1 MRCPIKKRDR
11 CPERFRLNG
20 AIRVEQGMVVLPRI
34 GWVATKEATG
44 KFRGRILSAT
54 RRREADRWY
63 AWLLAW

>member
-1 MRCPIKKRDR
+1 
-11 CPERFRLNG
+11 
-20 AIRVEQGMVVLPRI
+20 MVVLPRI